1 MRQHEMAIV
10 EDDKYAWRKVYYK
23 FVMKQL
29 FKNSSETNLIK
40 YQKAEFVCNSVNEVT
55 RY

>member
-1 MRQHEMAIV
+1 MAIV
-10 EDDKYAWRKVYYK
+10 EDDKYAWRRVYYK

-29 FKNSSETNLIK
+29 FKNSSETNLVK
-40 YQKAEFVCNSVNEVT
+40 SYKAEFVCNSVKEVA